1 MNASA
6 PRLHAKNTP
15 RVAARG
21 PSSWSTFGLALGLAF
36 VSTHGFA
43 SDEPPW
49 VGPDAPPLAEGIVSA
64 RILKSDQPILSAP
77 WEAAARRGSAA
88 KDVHLPIFAIR
99 RGAGCSGRYLSIGPS
114 AWVCEDAVELAPTP
128 FIDANYRAL
137 RAQPD
142 GLPFRYYFIGP
153 DGSFA
158 YKRLSA
164 ADTGAPDMQLEPG
177 FAIAVVEE
185 RIVEGNRYGRTH
197 NELWVPMRDV
207 GPARTIAFRGE
218 QIPRD
223 GTAALSF
230 GWIVVDNA
238 DVFASPNPGAKKID
252 HRSRFERV
260 PFFEEKSSGSS
271 SFARIGDGAWVRSS
285 ELRHPSLGEPP
296 AEVDVTSGD
305 RWIDVHLESQTLVAY
320 EGKQPV
326 FATIVST
333 GKGREGSATATP
345 RGTFRIWAKLFTSN
359 MDNLEDEGAHRYYR
373 MEDVPWVQYFSK
385 GVGLHGAFWHRSF
398 GHVRSH
404 GCVNL
409 APIDAEW
416 LFWWTTPHMPAG
428 WTAVL
433 PSNHDA
439 GTVVR
444 VR

>member
-1 MNASA
+1 MN
-6 PRLHAKNTP
+6 PRTLRLHANLSP
-15 RVAARG
+15 RVAAR
-21 PSSWSTFGLALGLAF
+21 SAISFGVLGTLALAF
-36 VSTHGFA
+36 VSTHSFA
-43 SDEPPW
+43 AHEPPW
-49 VGPDAPPLAEGIVSA
+49 LGPDTPPLGEGLVSA
-64 RILKSDQPILSAP
+64 RILKSDQPILNAP
-77 WEAAARRGSAA
+77 WENAPRRGSAA
-88 KDVHLPIFAIR
+88 KDVHLPIFAVR
-99 RGAGCSGRYLSIGPS
+99 RGPGCTGRYLSVGPA
-114 AWVCEDAVELAPTP
+114 AWVCEDAVELAATP
-128 FIDANYRAL
+128 FVDAAYRAL
-137 RAQPD
+137 RSNPD
-142 GLPFRYYFIGP
+142 GLPFRYYFVGP

-164 ADTGAPDMQLEPG
+164 ADIGTPDMQLEPG

-185 RIVEGNRYGRTH
+185 RVADGNRYGRTH

-207 GPARTIAFRGE
+207 GPARTLAFRGE

-223 GTAALSF
+223 DKALAF
-230 GWIVVDNA
+230 AWIVVDSA
-238 DVFASPNPGAKKID
+238 DVFASPNPGAKKVD

-260 PFFEEKSSGSS
+260 PYYEEKTSGPTN
-271 SFARIGDGAWVRSS
+271 FTRIGENAWVRSAD
-285 ELRHPSLGEPP
+285 LRHPSIAQPP
-296 AEVDVTSGD
+296 TEVDISSGE
-305 RWIDVHLESQTLVAY
+305 RWIDVHLDTQTLVAY
-320 EGKQPV
+320 EGAQPV

-333 GKGREGSATATP
+333 GKGREGSTTATP

-359 MDNLEDEGAHRYYR
+359 MDNLEDEGARRYYR

-416 LFWWTTPHMPAG
+416 LFWWTGPRTPAG